1 MEIELILRDI
11 YDLIH
16 DVKTYQANAYEDRRD
31 ADRTFT
37 RVEEGYEYYR
47 DGYETVASG
56 LVDASQALDRAKD
69 RFGVVEEMLLKLI
82 NDIEREALSH
92 KVQSR

>member
-1 MEIELILRDI
+1 MITENIIRDI

-16 DVKTYQANAYEDRRD
+16 DVKTYGANASEDKKD
-31 ADRTFT
+31 AV
-37 RVEEGYEYYR
+37 RVLSNAENGNFPSDAYYI
-47 DGYETVASG
+47 VSNG
-56 LVDASQALDRAKD
+56 LVDTTDALDRAKD

-82 NDIEREALSH
+82 NDIENEALSH